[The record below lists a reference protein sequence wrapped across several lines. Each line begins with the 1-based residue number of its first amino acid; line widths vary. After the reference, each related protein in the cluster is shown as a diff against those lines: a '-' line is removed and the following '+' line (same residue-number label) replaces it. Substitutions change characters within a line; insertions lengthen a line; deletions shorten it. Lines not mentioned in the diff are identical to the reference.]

1 MRNSDDIVK
10 KLHHAL
16 HVLELPV
23 LVSWEDIKTQYR
35 KLSKKYHPDFNHKED
50 KMRELNE
57 AYALLRHYIFHYRF
71 TFSDEEIKKQ
81 FPESDHDRKFRF

>member
-23 LVSWEDIKTQYR
+23 LVSWEDIKIQYR